1 MAAETFLASFGLIGL
16 RLVELH
22 GIDPKAFALRLGL
35 ARTAPADANARLP
48 SDLADKAFRLALEQI
63 PDPAF
68 ALRAA
73 QCWHPSHLG
82 VLGYAWLSSGS
93 LRTALQRM
101 QRYLR
106 LLGQRASC
114 RCEETAE
121 GLRFSL
127 DSGRGDTPVGHV
139 VADFAL
145 SIVLSLCRTNLDP
158 SLRAVAAGLRRPPP
172 ADRQPYEDYFG
183 CPVIFG
189 AAADYFVL
197 SRRDVDQPLPTS
209 NRELAATFDA
219 ILATQL
225 AELRDGD
232 LEARCRAY
240 LLQALTSGEP
250 SEAGLASALA
260 MSRRTLQRKLAE
272 GGLTYRGLLERTRY
286 DLALRYLEDPRK
298 TVTDITFL
306 LGFSEQSAFTRA
318 FKRWHGKAPTAYRE
332 RLVRA

>member
-1 MAAETFLASFGLIGL
+1 MAAASFLASFGMIGL

-22 GIDPKAFALRLGL
+22 GIEPKAFAQRIGL
-35 ARTAPADANARLP
+35 ARTTPAEANARLP
-48 SDLADKAFRLALEQI
+48 SDLADKAFRLAMEWI

-68 ALRAA
+68 ALKAA

-106 LLGQRASC
+106 ILGQRASC

-139 VADFAL
+139 VADFSL
-145 SIVLSLCRTNLDP
+145 SIILSLCRTNLDP

-172 ADRQPYEDYFG
+172 VDRQPYDDFFG
-183 CPVIFG
+183 CPVKFG
-189 AAADYFVL
+189 ATADYFVL
-197 SRRDVDQPLPTS
+197 SRRDVDQPLLTA

-232 LEARCRAY
+232 LESRCRGF
-240 LLQALTSGEP
+240 LLQAFTSGEP
-250 SEAGLASALA
+250 SEEGLASALA
-260 MSRRTLQRKLAE
+260 MSRRTLQRKLGE
-272 GGLTYRGLLERTRY
+272 LGLTYRGLLERTRY
-286 DLALRYLEDPRK
+286 DLALRYLDDPRK

-318 FKRWHGKAPTAYRE
+318 FKRWHGHAPTAYRE